1 MLRFFGPP
9 GTGKTTTLLNLVDDA
24 LGAGVDPNK
33 IGYFAYTR
41 KASNVARERAVERFN
56 KDPKKDFLYFR
67 TLHSLSFRLLG
78 LSTED
83 VLQEAQLKEFSE
95 KIGIDLT
102 SGGDSSKEEGFIGFR
117 SNHPIMRLID
127 FTRTTLQDPRTCY
140 NRSEIAEPRSVFLHV
155 FSEYARY
162 KRENK
167 ILDFTDMLVDIST
180 KPQRFPFFKCC
191 FVDEAQDLTPLQWKL
206 VEILDSHSERMY
218 LAGDDDQG
226 IYRWAGA
233 DLNHFVNLPSSSEV
247 LEQSYRIP
255 RKIWQVADTVSK
267 RISFRQ
273 EKFWAPRP
281 EDGEVHRIYDTY
293 GLTFPKAEEW
303 LILSQ
308 AHYQLGPLA
317 EQLKSSGTYF
327 ERFGRASLGERVR
340 KAISSWNNLTEDA
353 GNTISRSEAQ
363 NLYNH
368 ISSGKQGIGRGAKK
382 RLTTFPENSKF
393 SLGLLQKDLGLHAK
407 GLWSEA
413 LDKIKDEDRVYAS
426 QLLANGFVLEE
437 TPKIRLSTIHGAKG
451 GEADNVLVF
460 LDLSAKALQDMEKTP
475 DDAWRVLY
483 VAVTRARNRLV
494 LKASEDLQRG
504 WQI

>member
-24 LGAGVDPNK
+24 LGSGVEPNR

-41 KASNVARERAVERFN
+41 KASTVARDRAVKRFN
-56 KDPKKDFLYFR
+56 RDPKKDFLYFR

-78 LSTED
+78 LSTSE
-83 VLQEAQLKEFSE
+83 VLQEAQLKDFSE
-95 KIGIDLT
+95 KIGLDLT
-102 SGGDSSKEEGFIGFR
+102 AGGDSYKEEGFVSFR

-127 FTRTTLQDPRTCY
+127 LTKTTLQDPRTCY
-140 NRSEIAEPRSVFLHV
+140 NRSDVAESRSIFLHV
-155 FSEYARY
+155 FSEYERY
-162 KRENK
+162 KLENK
-167 ILDFTDMLVDIST
+167 LLDFTDMLLAVSE
-180 KPQRFPFFKCC
+180 KPQIFPFFKCC
-191 FVDEAQDLTPLQWKL
+191 FIDEAQDLTPLQWKL
-206 VEILDSHSERMY
+206 VDILNHNSERLY

-233 DLNHFVNLPSSSEV
+233 DLNHFVSLPSSSEV

-273 EKFWAPRP
+273 EKFWSPRP
-281 EDGEVHRIYDTY
+281 EEGVVRRIYDTY
-293 GLTFPKAEEW
+293 GLTFSNEEDW

-308 AHYQLGPLA
+308 AHYQLSPLA
-317 EQLKSSGTYF
+317 EQLKTSGIFF
-327 ERFGRASLGERVR
+327 ERFGKSSLGERVR
-340 KAISSWNNLTEDA
+340 KAICAWNLLSGGED
-353 GNTISRSEAQ
+353 NTVSRLEAQ

-368 ISSGKQGIGRGAKK
+368 ISSGKGGVLKGSKK
-382 RLTTFPENSKF
+382 QLRNFPENSRF
-393 SLGLLQKDLGLHAK
+393 SLSLLQKDLGLQAT
-407 GLWSEA
+407 GPWWEA
-413 LDKIKDEDRVYAS
+413 LDKIKSVDRAYAS
-426 QLLANGFVLEE
+426 QLLANGVNLGK
-437 TPKIRLSTIHGAKG
+437 TPNIRLSTIHGAKG

-460 LDLSAKALQDMEKTP
+460 LDLSAKALWDMEERP

-483 VAVTRARNRLV
+483 VAVTRARNKLV
-494 LKASEDLQRG
+494 LKVPEDLQRG

>member
-24 LGAGVDPNK
+24 LRKGVDPNS

-41 KASNVARERAVERFN
+41 KASNVARDRAVVRFN
-56 KDPKKDFLYFR
+56 RDAKKEFLYFR

-78 LSTED
+78 LSTDD

-95 KIGIDLT
+95 KIGINLATGSDQSQEDGFT
-102 SGGDSSKEEGFIGFR
+102 SFR

-127 FTRTTLQDPRTCY
+127 LTRTTLQDPRICY
-140 NRSEIAEPRSVFLHV
+140 NRSDVEEPRNVFLHV
-155 FSEYARY
+155 FSEYERY
-162 KRENK
+162 KLENK
-167 ILDFTDMLVDIST
+167 LLDFTDMLLSVSE
-180 KPQRFPFFKCC
+180 KPQLFPFFQCC
-191 FVDEAQDLTPLQWKL
+191 FIDEAQDLTPLQWKL
-206 VEILDSHSERMY
+206 VSILNHNSERLF

-233 DLNHFVNLPSSSEV
+233 DLNHFVSLPGSSEV

-255 RKIWQVADTVSK
+255 REIWKVADTVSK

-273 EKFWAPRP
+273 EKFWRPRP
-281 EDGEVHRIYDTY
+281 EEGEVHRTYDTY
-293 GLTFPKAEEW
+293 GLTFPNNEDW

-308 AHYQLGPLA
+308 AHYQLSPLA
-317 EQLKSSGTYF
+317 QQLKTSGTYF
-327 ERFGRASLGERVR
+327 ERFGKASLGKRVR
-340 KAISSWNNLTEDA
+340 RAISSWRYLEKGEDRTLNL
-353 GNTISRSEAQ
+353 SEAQ

-368 ISSGKQGIGRGAKK
+368 ISSGDGGILKGSKT
-382 RLTTFPENSKF
+382 RLRKSPEDSEF
-393 SLGLLQKDLGLHAK
+393 SLSMLQRDFGLEATGP
-407 GLWSEA
+407 WEEA
-413 LDKIKDEDRVYAS
+413 LDKVKSEDKVYAS
-426 QLLANGFVLEE
+426 KLLSNGVNLSEA
-437 TPKIRLSTIHGAKG
+437 PKIRLSTIHGAKG

-460 LDLSAKALQDMEKTP
+460 LDLSTKALQDMEQRP

-483 VAVTRARNRLV
+483 VAVTRARHKLV

-504 WQI
+504 WTI